1 MNLRREGAAEVF
13 IQRHIGTVERQLK
26 LEAGRHVV
34 ELASASDGGCSF
46 REVAAFELLKLPET
60 VVGGDEA
67 TNVLQRVR
75 EAIVLDAAIRQPKLE
90 LRIGEPELALVDI
103 AKVGSRLQVLDGN
116 AELSSQLPERL
127 DRRTAR
133 TRLDSRDVGV

>member
-1 MNLRREGAAEVF
+1 MLRLSEGCVALAEGCVDVGALERRQKLGTDRGLQPLRRGGIVSGARLRQADRDACAE
-13 IQRHIGTVERQLK
+13 RR
-26 LEAGRHVV
+26 GRVTGCDRVV
-34 ELASASDGGCSF
+34 EDLVDNPPG
-46 REVAAFELLKLPET
+46 LLG
-60 VVGGDEA
+60 VF
-67 TNVLQRVR
+67 
-75 EAIVLDAAIRQPKLE
+75 RQPKLE

-103 AKVGSRLQVLDGN
+103 AKVGSRLQVLHGN